1 MEDWG
6 VKMPQVLDLLIN
18 YIMNKFNDNSPKSR
32 LLRILKGLL
41 ERPCHFTVSMLAMQF
56 NVSKDTIKKDFEELR
71 NADFEVMYDEK
82 YRYYIEA
89 NKAHDHLEELLFF
102 TETEKEFLLLAIEN
116 SAQITEK
123 RLKRMHDK
131 LNAIYDVSKLG
142 SSLFSRTF
150 LQKVDLLEQAK
161 QQKRVVQLINYRST
175 NSAEISTRTVEAFMV
190 STKEDI
196 LHCFDLDRGE
206 IRHFRVSRVER
217 VEVLTTLWAHE
228 TRHAVTATDPFR
240 IANNRQVHVHIKLRV
255 GGYNELTERFP
266 LTQAYLKPA
275 NEAGVFDFECKVNE
289 QFYGLTN
296 FILGYHEHIVEIV
309 EPDRL
314 VAHIQTHVKKINF

>member
-1 MEDWG
+1 
-6 VKMPQVLDLLIN
+6 
-18 YIMNKFNDNSPKSR
+18 
-32 LLRILKGLL
+32 
-41 ERPCHFTVSMLAMQF
+41 
-56 NVSKDTIKKDFEELR
+56 
-71 NADFEVMYDEK
+71 
-82 YRYYIEA
+82 
-89 NKAHDHLEELLFF
+89 
-102 TETEKEFLLLAIEN
+102 
-116 SAQITEK
+116 
-123 RLKRMHDK
+123 
-131 LNAIYDVSKLG
+131 
-142 SSLFSRTF
+142 LFSKSF
-150 LQKVDLLEQAK
+150 LDKASLLEQAK
-161 QQKRVVQLINYRST
+161 QQKRVVRLINYRST
-175 NSAEISTRTVEAFMV
+175 NSADISTRTVEAFMV

-228 TRHAVTATDPFR
+228 TRHVVTATDPFR

-266 LTQAYLKPA
+266 LTQVYLKPA

-314 VAHIQTHVKKINF
+314 IAHIQTHVKKINF